1 MNKRI
6 LKLSNYVL
14 SSLVGALGFS
24 SCHSGDAADE
34 DILCEYGCPFARYAI
49 TGTITDE
56 NGKPLEGKDIRVKDN
71 IDYCVSEQKTDA
83 HGAYAYERT
92 NSPGME
98 KLKVVVSDPDSIYAS
113 DSTDVEF
120 VKTKDGEGTWFQGE
134 YSGKADFKLKK
145 K

>member
-1 MNKRI
+1 M
-6 LKLSNYVL
+6 L

-24 SCHSGDAADE
+24 SCHGDARDE
-34 DILCEYGCPFARYAI
+34 DNILCMYGSPSARYSI

-56 NGKPLEGKDIRVKDN
+56 NGEPLEGKDIKVKDN
-71 IDYCVSEQKTDA
+71 IDYSVSEQKTDS
-83 HGAYAYERT
+83 HGDYVYESVNFPR
-92 NSPGME
+92 MD

-113 DSTDVEF
+113 DSTDVKF
-120 VKTKDGEGTWFQGE
+120 VKTKDGDGAWFLGE